1 MTTLGIG
8 VRLWLWAGMIRVL
21 KPLVPIGTLVRLAR
35 TPGPGS
41 NRSKRGQAPIGPRSD
56 RGQAPIGPG
65 SGPEAPIGP
74 GSGPDRSARVRR
86 AERFEA
92 RLRAYL
98 ESRRRF
104 PFRAPANCLERSLG
118 AYRLLC
124 GAAAG
129 PELVV
134 GVRRSPARGV
144 EGHVWVT
151 ARGRVLAEN
160 PEDLATF
167 TTIVTFDAGGRQRT
181 AAGFEGALSEIR
193 VP

>member
-1 MTTLGIG
+1 VTTLGIG

-41 NRSKRGQAPIGPRSD
+41 NRSKRGQAPIPGSNRSD
-56 RGQAPIGPG
+56 RGQAQ
-65 SGPEAPIGP
+65 IGP
-74 GSGPDRSARVRR
+74 GSGPDRSARLRR

-151 ARGRVLAEN
+151 ARGRVLAER
-160 PEDLATF
+160 PEDLAMF

-181 AAGFEGALSEIR
+181 AAGFEGALPEIR

>member
-8 VRLWLWAGMIRVL
+8 IRLWLWAAIIRVL

-35 TPGPGS
+35 TAGP
-41 NRSKRGQAPIGPRSD
+41 RTKRGLTPIGPGSD

-65 SGPEAPIGP
+65 SGPDQDPVGL
-74 GSGPDRSARVRR
+74 GSGPDRLARVRR

-98 ESRRRF
+98 ESTGRF
-104 PFRAPANCLERSLG
+104 PFRPPANCLERSLG
-118 AYRLLC
+118 VYRLL
-124 GAAAG
+124 GGVAAD
-129 PELVV
+129 PQLVV
-134 GVRRSPARGV
+134 GVRRSPERGV

-151 ARGRVLAEN
+151 ARGRVLAEK

-167 TTIVTFDAGGRQRT
+167 TTIVTFDADARQRT
-181 AAGFEGALSEIR
+181 TAGFEGALSEIP

>member
-1 MTTLGIG
+1 VTTLGIG

-41 NRSKRGQAPIGPRSD
+41 NRSKRGQAPIPGP
-56 RGQAPIGPG
+56 
-65 SGPEAPIGP
+65 
-74 GSGPDRSARVRR
+74 GPDRSAGLRS
-86 AERFEA
+86 AERFEE

-98 ESRRRF
+98 ESRQRF

-151 ARGRVLAEN
+151 AGGRVLAER
-160 PEDLATF
+160 PGDLATF
-167 TTIVTFDAGGRQRT
+167 TTIVTFDADGRQRT

>member
-21 KPLVPIGTLVRLAR
+21 KPLVPIGSLVRLAR
-35 TPGPGS
+35 TPGPGA
-41 NRSKRGQAPIGPRSD
+41 NRSNRGQAPI
-56 RGQAPIGPG
+56 
-65 SGPEAPIGP
+65 P
-74 GSGPDRSARVRR
+74 GSGPDRSARLRR

-151 ARGRVLAEN
+151 ARGRVLAER
-160 PEDLATF
+160 PEDLAMF

-181 AAGFEGALSEIR
+181 AAGFEGALPEIR